1 MSEASE
7 AIMLLFSQKQLVS
20 KGQMI
25 CPCVRIY
32 STGTY
37 VHSDPLFSHLTL
49 LMSAEPNLIKLK

>member
-7 AIMLLFSQKQLVS
+7 AIMLLFSWKQLVS

-25 CPCVRIY
+25 CPCARIY
-32 STGTY
+32 STY
-37 VHSDPLFSHLTL
+37 VHCDPPFSHLTL